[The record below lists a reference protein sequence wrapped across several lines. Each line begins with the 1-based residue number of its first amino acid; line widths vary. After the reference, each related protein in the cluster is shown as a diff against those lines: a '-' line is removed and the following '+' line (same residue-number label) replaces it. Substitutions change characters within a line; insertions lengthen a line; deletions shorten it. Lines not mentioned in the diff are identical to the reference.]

1 MGMLRVASWNV
12 QFGLR
17 LDEVLQGVGRLG
29 QPVLVALQEVSE
41 HDGWPDSERFAR
53 CLGRDYQAYQVTA
66 QHVRGKPQ
74 ANALVWDTRRFEAVS
89 SEVVDLPMPAGRML
103 RRLPESRR
111 NALLIEGRFA
121 NRTLRV
127 YTVHLD
133 VLGVVHKQLQ
143 LLAVLEDA
151 DRRRR
156 VDVTLIAGDLNTYG
170 VRGRPRWAGLRAL
183 VEGHGFEDVTIEV
196 GWTHRSRGGIRQ
208 KLDALLIRPPGLGW
222 RAHAEPLDGSD
233 HIPIVAEVEL

>member
-1 MGMLRVASWNV
+1 MAALRVASWNV
-12 QFGLR
+12 QLGLR
-17 LDEVLQGVGRLG
+17 LADVLQGVGRLG
-29 QPVLVALQEVSE
+29 HPALLALQEVSE
-41 HDGWPDSERFAR
+41 HDGRPDADRFACR
-53 CLGRDYQAYQVTA
+53 LGGDYQAYQATA

-111 NALLIEGRFA
+111 NALLIEGRFEG
-121 NRTLRV
+121 RTLRV

-133 VLGVVHKQLQ
+133 VLGIVHKHVQ

-151 DRRRR
+151 DRRHP

-170 VRGRPRWAGLRAL
+170 LRGRPRWAGLRML
-183 VEGHGFEDVTIEV
+183 VEGHGFEDVTVDV
-196 GWTHRSRGGIRQ
+196 GWTHRARGGIRQ
-208 KLDALLIRPPGLGW
+208 KLDALLVRPPGLDW
-222 RAHAEPLDGSD
+222 RARAEPLDGSD
-233 HIPIVAEVEL
+233 HIPIVAEAVL